1 MEDFGRQRQDWLQEV
16 LELPNGI
23 PSHDTFNRVL
33 QLIDPK
39 YLSECLDKDGAAIL
53 GSVSGKQIA
62 IDGKKLKGV
71 SPRSK
76 GNQGLYILNAW
87 VCENRVC
94 IGQEKVG
101 VKSNEITAIPK
112 LLEQLD
118 IEETVVSIDAIG
130 CQREIAQQILD
141 QGGAYLLAAKKNQK
155 QLYEQITDSFA
166 LNPSLAADSQWE
178 YQRGRFEQRNCQ
190 ILPAATMLLPE
201 TLEQWPGIKTL
212 VKIQSQRQ
220 EKDKI
225 SQETRFYISSEEGQP
240 SRYFNHLTRGH
251 WGIENHLHWHLDI
264 TFKEDASRAR
274 KGFAPQNLSILR
286 KIALHRISQVKDK
299 LSLKKRRY
307 RASLNNDYLIK
318 IIQF

>member
-1 MEDFGRQRQDWLQEV
+1 MEDFGRQRQDWLEGV

-39 YLSECLDKDGAAIL
+39 YLSECLDKDGVAIL

-101 VKSNEITAIPK
+101 DKSNEITAIPK
-112 LLEQLD
+112 LLKQLD

-130 CQREIAQQILD
+130 
-141 QGGAYLLAAKKNQK
+141 
-155 QLYEQITDSFA
+155 
-166 LNPSLAADSQWE
+166 
-178 YQRGRFEQRNCQ
+178 
-190 ILPAATMLLPE
+190 
-201 TLEQWPGIKTL
+201 
-212 VKIQSQRQ
+212 
-220 EKDKI
+220 
-225 SQETRFYISSEEGQP
+225 
-240 SRYFNHLTRGH
+240 
-251 WGIENHLHWHLDI
+251 
-264 TFKEDASRAR
+264 
-274 KGFAPQNLSILR
+274 
-286 KIALHRISQVKDK
+286 
-299 LSLKKRRY
+299 
-307 RASLNNDYLIK
+307 
-318 IIQF
+318 